1 MRFKPS
7 CEMLLTVSYSSVGFL
22 YCSLWMAGGGVKGG
36 HVHGATDDFAW
47 NITRDPVHVHDHQA
61 TILHLCGI
69 DHERMTYRY
78 QGRQFRF
85 TDIHGKVVRG
95 ILA

>member
-1 MRFKPS
+1 
-7 CEMLLTVSYSSVGFL
+7 MLLTVSYSNVGFL

-36 HVHGATDDFAW
+36 HVYGATDDFAW

-78 QGRQFRF
+78 QGRQFRL

-95 ILA
+95 VLA